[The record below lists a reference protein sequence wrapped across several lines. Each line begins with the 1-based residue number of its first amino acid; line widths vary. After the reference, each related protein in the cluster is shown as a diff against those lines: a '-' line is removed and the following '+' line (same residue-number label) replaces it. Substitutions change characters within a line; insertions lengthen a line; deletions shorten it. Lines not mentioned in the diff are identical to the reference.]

1 MSCCPTWAILHKVSH
16 TNASSCSFLALAVW
30 NKGYPGC
37 AIGVASSCWVCDC
50 DTLLFYLLN
59 YLFYS
64 VSVSYYCRGY
74 GKVEEGIDY
83 DYLLDYYS
91 ESMRWTGKVD
101 WYIKYGSISHRNVTV
116 TSTGHI
122 FLLHLL
128 LHHFNSLFLDVV

>member
-1 MSCCPTWAILHKVSH
+1 M
-16 TNASSCSFLALAVW
+16 
-30 NKGYPGC
+30 
-37 AIGVASSCWVCDC
+37 
-50 DTLLFYLLN
+50 
-59 YLFYS
+59 
-64 VSVSYYCRGY
+64 
-74 GKVEEGIDY
+74 EEGIDY